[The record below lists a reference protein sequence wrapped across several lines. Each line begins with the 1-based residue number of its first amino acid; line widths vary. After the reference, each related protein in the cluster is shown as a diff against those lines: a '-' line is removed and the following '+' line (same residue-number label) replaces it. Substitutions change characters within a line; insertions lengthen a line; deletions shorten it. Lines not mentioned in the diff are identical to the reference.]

1 MSIIKNVIHKLEKIS
16 KKAIF
21 GSIEAYRIYYR
32 KKLEKFRIKK
42 Y

>member
-32 KKLEKFRIKK
+32 KKIGEISH
-42 Y
+42 